1 MNILIEN
8 AESLE
13 YLTNSGQWTR
23 NAAEGKRFGATETAF
38 QAAKKEPIG
47 KFNIVFY
54 ISQTKQFVNMD
65 HGKGRGVETPL
76 APETATE
83 TVPAIQA

>member
-1 MNILIEN
+1 MNILIED

-13 YLTNSGQWTR
+13 YLTTTGKWTK
-23 NAAEGKRFGATETAF
+23 NAAEGKNFGATETAYD
-38 QAAKKEPIG
+38 AAKKEPIG

-65 HGKGRGVETPL
+65 HGKGKGVAEPI
-76 APETATE
+76 AA
-83 TVPAIQA
+83 